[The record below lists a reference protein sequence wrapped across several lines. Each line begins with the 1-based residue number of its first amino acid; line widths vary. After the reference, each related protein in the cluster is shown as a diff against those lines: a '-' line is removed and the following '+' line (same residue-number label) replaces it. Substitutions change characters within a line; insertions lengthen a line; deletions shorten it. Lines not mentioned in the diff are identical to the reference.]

1 MSHIIVLIKTHSEDT
16 MESIR
21 INISLPKEIFTAL
34 SKEVES
40 RKRSQ
45 FITEAVKSF
54 IKEKRE
60 QISRHP
66 TSAAFVLLDC
76 IPISINISA
85 YSSRTPICPACGH
98 LNFALQ

>member
-54 IKEKRE
+54 IKEKRDQRLAAE
-60 QISRHP
+60 YQEATAEIRWINNELEGVIV
-66 TSAAFVLLDC
+66 TS
-76 IPISINISA
+76 
-85 YSSRTPICPACGH
+85 
-98 LNFALQ
+98 Q